1 MPAMYLNLTPPTSLR
16 YILWL
21 LTCKLTS
28 QIKKVFLVTKSIAVV
43 LWLLRYNLGTIDTS
57 DMLFP
62 AQVLISQFRPE
73 LPNKSQKLR
82 ESVKKNK

>member
-1 MPAMYLNLTPPTSLR
+1 MPAMYLNLTPPKSLR

-28 QIKKVFLVTKSIAVV
+28 QIKKVFLVTKSIAIV
-43 LWLLRYNLGTIDTS
+43 LCLLRYNLGTIDTS

-73 LPNKSQKLR
+73 LPNKSQKLHER
-82 ESVKKNK
+82 V

>member
-1 MPAMYLNLTPPTSLR
+1 MPAMYLNLTPPKSFR

-57 DMLFP
+57 DMRFP
-62 AQVLISQFRPE
+62 AQVLISQFRPK
-73 LPNKSQKLR
+73 LPNKSQKLHER
-82 ESVKKNK
+82 V